1 MNEFLIAGC
10 CVCFV
15 FWMCWKICSEL
26 QTDPG
31 GKIFAWII
39 SGFTI
44 SIVICMFANCLE
56 SLG

>member
-31 GKIFAWII
+31 GKYLRGLYPGLLFLLLFA
-39 SGFTI
+39 
-44 SIVICMFANCLE
+44 CLQTV
-56 SLG
+56 

>member
-56 SLG
+56 S